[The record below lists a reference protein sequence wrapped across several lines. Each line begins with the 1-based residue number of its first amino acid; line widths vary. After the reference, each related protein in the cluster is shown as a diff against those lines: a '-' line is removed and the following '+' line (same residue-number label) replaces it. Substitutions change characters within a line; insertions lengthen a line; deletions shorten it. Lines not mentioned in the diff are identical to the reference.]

1 MTSKVV
7 NLESMAEQLDAAN
20 TRMTDGDWSLW
31 RELLSSRD
39 DVAILGAY
47 GGTVAGQEALSARF
61 GQTAG
66 RYAGGGGRS
75 THEHIISWSG
85 AACLQRYGRASR
97 VAAGRQPRAGGVPV
111 PSDPCVPPR
120 ECGLENRASPCRSTG
135 PVRRA
140 TGEPWPRSTL
150 STGRT
155 RNRMLRRQSTEGE
168 QSNAQGT

>member
-85 AACLQRYGRASR
+85 ADLACSVTVERHESR
-97 VAAGRQPRAGGVPV
+97 LDGSPEPV
-111 PSDPCVPPR
+111 VF
-120 ECGLENRASPCRSTG
+120 LY
-135 PVRRA
+135 RA
-140 TGEPWPRSTL
+140 THVFRRENADWKIV
-150 STGRT
+150 
-155 RNRMLRRQSTEGE
+155 LRHADPLARFVGPQVSHGL
-168 QSNAQGT
+168 ARL